1 MEESDLEEL
10 ITGFAIAHAT
20 VTRVVHGDK
29 LASIR
34 AELERIHSRIPPESE
49 LAPRYIDLRALE
61 GPPHLRLHFSEPLVG
76 MMARRAG
83 SGEPHS
89 DR

>member
-1 MEESDLEEL
+1 MEESHLEEL
-10 ITGFAIAHAT
+10 ITGYAIAHAT

-49 LAPRYIDLRALE
+49 LAHSAVATYLEALKDE
-61 GPPHLRLHFSEPLVG
+61 PPDSGPAPLRLV
-76 MMARRAG
+76 R
-83 SGEPHS
+83 
-89 DR
+89 

>member
-10 ITGFAIAHAT
+10 ITGYAIAHAT

-49 LAPRYIDLRALE
+49 LAHSAVATYLEALKDE
-61 GPPHLRLHFSEPLVG
+61 PPDSGPAPLRLV
-76 MMARRAG
+76 R
-83 SGEPHS
+83 
-89 DR
+89 